1 MTDAT
6 MIQGEY
12 MLNNLF
18 GLERVWNRY
27 GTGME
32 RVWSGHPAQ
41 HHFSGIAFD
50 GLERRGLERNSG
62 T

>member
-1 MTDAT
+1 MPNT
-6 MIQGEY
+6 
-12 MLNNLF
+12 LF

-27 GTGME
+27 GAGME
-32 RVWSGHPAQ
+32 RTPSQ

-50 GLERRGLERNSG
+50 GLEQRGLEQNSG